1 MTDSLKISTLSQRI
15 SSTLQDSVKLLVDQ
29 LLTENGKKSL
39 QKHDKFYDEVNLF
52 LDTIT
57 SSIANI
63 SQMLKKNVV
72 NDNLTKDEKSQLE
85 KVDKKIVQRF
95 YTTDF
100 SESQISLGIKFK
112 DLQAKINSLFVH
124 KNHTTQNP
132 ANQSSTKLTL
142 EDLENRV
149 GRVENQTRE
158 DIFEKFSFKNVDNLI
173 KNMHIFD
180 EKIRLEKQKK
190 SNRQNT
196 NMLSCISNTQGS
208 LDMLFASALT
218 TEVKKNEIP
227 KELQKYVD
235 KLSDRMPPEDY
246 QPMDDGAGG
255 QMY

>member
-72 NDNLTKDEKSQLE
+72 NDNLTKDEKIQLE

-124 KNHTTQNP
+124 KNHTT
-132 ANQSSTKLTL
+132 
-142 EDLENRV
+142 
-149 GRVENQTRE
+149 
-158 DIFEKFSFKNVDNLI
+158 
-173 KNMHIFD
+173 
-180 EKIRLEKQKK
+180 
-190 SNRQNT
+190 
-196 NMLSCISNTQGS
+196 
-208 LDMLFASALT
+208 
-218 TEVKKNEIP
+218 
-227 KELQKYVD
+227 
-235 KLSDRMPPEDY
+235 
-246 QPMDDGAGG
+246 
-255 QMY
+255 